1 MSTSSHVKN
10 NFLNFLLNSEPN
22 SKKRQRKTNIKYT
35 AFRLIREKKNYH
47 KEILQRKVLLKKHS
61 FARGTLNV

>member
-35 AFRLIREKKNYH
+35 AFRLIRENKKNLSQRNPT
-47 KEILQRKVLLKKHS
+47 KESTAKKA
-61 FARGTLNV
+61 FFC